1 MIDRRHT
8 YVALRRILAA
18 TPFDG
23 VQTRFS
29 EATKLNLTVVNRLM
43 LGRRHAT
50 PEIIGRLCHALPAA
64 DATLLLSA
72 FLLDL
77 AEEALGERG
86 RLVPTVDVS
95 IVPRPE

>member
-8 YVALRRILAA
+8 YVALRKILAA
-18 TPFDG
+18 APFDG

-29 EATKLNLTVVNRLM
+29 EATKMNLTVVNRLM

-50 PEIIGRLCHALPAA
+50 PEIIGRLCHALPDDDAA
-64 DATLLLSA
+64 LLLSA

-86 RLVPTVDVS
+86 RWVPIVS
-95 IVPRPE
+95 VSRVPKPE

>member
-1 MIDRRHT
+1 VIDRRHT
-8 YVALRRILAA
+8 YVALKKILAA
-18 TPFDG
+18 APFDG

-29 EATKLNLTVVNRLM
+29 EATNMNLTVVNRLM

-50 PEIIGRLCHALPAA
+50 PEIIGRLCHALPAN

-86 RLVPTVDVS
+86 RLVPTVAVS
-95 IVPRPE
+95 LVSRHQ